1 MALNYQKH
9 KSELTSPSQIKT
21 KRGAFW
27 KQFPIRALGH
37 FSQGG
42 SKEKPLV
49 PVPVGLLAQRVA
61 GRAARHSE
69 GFIEV
74 LGPEK
79 GEVEQPC
86 HSKHSRKKE
95 TAEPSHC
102 SRNTLLPTPSTRG
115 CSACACPTHTCWRK
129 SGCQLVSACSS
140 HPSQRYTIEFY
151 GPMLC
156 VHLLGRAAQLRASP
170 CKLPL

>member
-74 LGPEK
+74 LGPAK
-79 GEVEQPC
+79 GEVEQP
-86 HSKHSRKKE
+86 SRC
-95 TAEPSHC
+95 SH
-102 SRNTLLPTPSTRG
+102 NTLLPTPSTRG

-129 SGCQLVSACSS
+129 SGCQLVSASSS
-140 HPSQRYTIEFY
+140 HPGQRYTIEFY